1 MLVSVNWLKELLKL
15 DEIDTKELANKM
27 SSAGLEVEDIKKLA
41 YGDHLVIGQIKTC
54 EEHPDSD
61 HLHVLNVDVGSE
73 VLQIVCGAPNVRVGL
88 KVIVALPGANLT
100 AIDVVIKKGTIR
112 GVESNGMCCS
122 LSELGVDKSSLTEKQ
137 LAGIEELGN
146 DAPVGGD
153 PLKYLGLDDIIFD
166 VNITPNR
173 GDAMSYIGVASDVA
187 AILNKKM
194 EFSYPKMSETNPTK
208 LTVSIDTDKCN
219 VFSVCKVN
227 NITIKESPAWLKQKL
242 IASGIRSINN
252 IVDLG
257 NYIMLL
263 TGQPLHMYDYD
274 KLTSNHYSI
283 RSNYNGTVKMLD
295 ETDYNIEENDI
306 VITND
311 NKVECLGGVMGS
323 YSSMI
328 DDNTRN
334 IVIEAASFDGVS
346 IRKTSR
352 RLNLISDS
360 SNRFVKETDK
370 YNTKEVLALTIQVL
384 KEISGYDSVEDIV
397 SVSKLEEFNKKIEL
411 NINDVQRKLGISIEK
426 ETIDNIFTNLGFTY
440 TYSNNVYTV
449 TPPTRR
455 NDITIKEDLI
465 EEIIRI
471 YGFDTFTTTMP
482 VTDDVKG
489 SLTPYQTRRKALREY
504 LIDLGIND
512 VINYSLTSQKR
523 ASEFNYLVKDE
534 VISILNPITEDHQYL
549 RRSLV
554 PTLLETINYNQSRN
568 LKNMAIFEIAKVYA
582 QNDVEEE
589 LLSIAITSTFKETR
603 WLKDGAFDFYSM
615 KGIFEGILKI
625 VGIDANRVTYN
636 VNKELS
642 LLHPGRSCEI
652 LIDRKLIGYIGEI
665 HPLTKK
671 DYDVSETYVLEIN
684 LKQLLQIKSS
694 KVKFTKFSTFPSSSR
709 DISLLVKDSVSASD
723 IVRIIKKNA
732 KGLVT
737 NIEIFDLYKGTLLN
751 SEAKSVAISL
761 TYQAMDKTLNDSD
774 INPVHQDIIS
784 KLIKELDAS
793 IR

>member
-61 HLHVLNVDVGSE
+61 HLHVLNVDVGNE

-274 KLTSNHYSI
+274 KLTSDHYSI
-283 RSNYNGTVKMLD
+283 RNDYNGAVKMLD
-295 ETDYNIEENDI
+295 NNDYNVEENDI

-311 NKVECLGGVMGS
+311 GKVECLGGVMGS
-323 YSSMI
+323 FSSMI
-328 DDNTRN
+328 DENTKN

-370 YNTKEVLALTIQVL
+370 YNTKEVLALTVNVL
-384 KEISGYDSVEDIV
+384 NEISGYESVEEIV
-397 SVSKLEEFNKKIEL
+397 SVSKLEAFDKKINL
-411 NINDVQRKLGISIEK
+411 NINDISKKLGISIEK
-426 ETIDNIFTNLGFTY
+426 EVIDDIFTNLGFTY
-440 TYSNNVYTV
+440 TYNN
-449 TPPTRR
+449 
-455 NDITIKEDLI
+455 
-465 EEIIRI
+465 
-471 YGFDTFTTTMP
+471 
-482 VTDDVKG
+482 
-489 SLTPYQTRRKALREY
+489 
-504 LIDLGIND
+504 
-512 VINYSLTSQKR
+512 
-523 ASEFNYLVKDE
+523 E
-534 VISILNPITEDHQYL
+534 VH
-549 RRSLV
+549 
-554 PTLLETINYNQSRN
+554 
-568 LKNMAIFEIAKVYA
+568 
-582 QNDVEEE
+582 
-589 LLSIAITSTFKETR
+589 
-603 WLKDGAFDFYSM
+603 
-615 KGIFEGILKI
+615 
-625 VGIDANRVTYN
+625 
-636 VNKELS
+636 
-642 LLHPGRSCEI
+642 C
-652 LIDRKLIGYIGEI
+652 
-665 HPLTKK
+665 
-671 DYDVSETYVLEIN
+671 
-684 LKQLLQIKSS
+684 
-694 KVKFTKFSTFPSSSR
+694 
-709 DISLLVKDSVSASD
+709 
-723 IVRIIKKNA
+723 
-732 KGLVT
+732 
-737 NIEIFDLYKGTLLN
+737 
-751 SEAKSVAISL
+751 
-761 TYQAMDKTLNDSD
+761 
-774 INPVHQDIIS
+774 
-784 KLIKELDAS
+784 
-793 IR
+793 

>member
-61 HLHVLNVDVGSE
+61 HLHVLNVDVGNE

-274 KLTSNHYSI
+274 KLTSDHYSI
-283 RSNYNGTVKMLD
+283 RSDYNGTVKMLD

-582 QNDVEEE
+582 QNDVE
-589 LLSIAITSTFKETR
+589 S
-603 WLKDGAFDFYSM
+603 
-615 KGIFEGILKI
+615 
-625 VGIDANRVTYN
+625 
-636 VNKELS
+636 
-642 LLHPGRSCEI
+642 RS
-652 LIDRKLIGYIGEI
+652 
-665 HPLTKK
+665 
-671 DYDVSETYVLEIN
+671 
-684 LKQLLQIKSS
+684 
-694 KVKFTKFSTFPSSSR
+694 
-709 DISLLVKDSVSASD
+709 
-723 IVRIIKKNA
+723 
-732 KGLVT
+732 
-737 NIEIFDLYKGTLLN
+737 N
-751 SEAKSVAISL
+751 S
-761 TYQAMDKTLNDSD
+761 N
-774 INPVHQDIIS
+774 
-784 KLIKELDAS
+784 
-793 IR
+793 

>member
-15 DEIDTKELANKM
+15 DDIDTKALANKM
-27 SSAGLEVEDIKKLA
+27 SSAGLEVEEIKTLA
-41 YGDHLVIGQIKTC
+41 SGDHLVIGQIKTC

-61 HLHVLNVDVGSE
+61 HLHVLNVDVGNE

-88 KVIVALPGANLT
+88 KVIVALPGANLP
-100 AIDVVIKKGTIR
+100 AIGAVIKKGTIR

-146 DAPVGGD
+146 NAPIGGD

-187 AILNKKM
+187 AILNKKL
-194 EFSYPKMSETNPTK
+194 EFSYPKMVKTNKTD

-219 VFSVCKVN
+219 VFSICKVN
-227 NITIKESPAWLKQKL
+227 NITIKESPKWLKQKL
-242 IASGIRSINN
+242 VASGIRSINN

-283 RSNYNGTVKMLD
+283 RSDYNGLVKMLD
-295 ETDYNIEENDI
+295 ETDYKVEENDV

-311 NKVECLGGVMGS
+311 GKVECLGGVMGS
-323 YSSMI
+323 FSSMI
-328 DDNTRN
+328 DDNTKN

-360 SNRFVKETDK
+360 SNRFVKETDM
-370 YNTKEVLALTIQVL
+370 YSTKEVLALTVQVL
-384 KEISGYDSVEDIV
+384 NEISGYESVEDIV
-397 SVSKLEEFNKKIEL
+397 SVSKLKKFNKEIKL
-411 NINDVQRKLGISIEK
+411 NINDVEKKLGIHIEK
-426 ETIDNIFTNLGFTY
+426 EVIDNIFTNLGFAY
-440 TYSNNVYTV
+440 TYENEVYTV
-449 TPPTRR
+449 VPPTRR

-471 YGFDTFTTTMP
+471 YGFDTFTTSLP
-482 VTDDVKG
+482 LNDDVKG
-489 SLTPYQTRRKALREY
+489 SLTTYQLQRKSLREY

-512 VINYSLTSQKR
+512 VINYSLTSKKR
-523 ASEFNYLVKDE
+523 ANEFNYLVNE
-534 VISILNPITEDHQYL
+534 EPVSILNPITEDHQYL

-568 LKNMAIFEIAKVYA
+568 IKNIAVFEIAKVYA
-582 QNDVEEE
+582 QNEVEEE
-589 LLSIAITSTFKETR
+589 LLSIAINTTFKETR
-603 WLKDGAFDFYSM
+603 WLKDGEFDFYSM
-615 KGIFEGILKI
+615 KGILEGIIKI
-625 VGIDANRVTYN
+625 VGIDLNRVSYN

-642 LLHPGRSCEI
+642 LLHPGRSCEV
-652 LIDRKLIGYIGEI
+652 LIDRKVVGYIGQI
-665 HPLTKK
+665 HPITRK
-671 DYDVSETYVLEIN
+671 DYDVTDTYVLEIN
-684 LKQLLQIKSS
+684 LKQLLSIKSS
-694 KVKFTKFSTFPSSSR
+694 KVKFAKFSTFPSSSR
-709 DISLLVKDSVSASD
+709 DISLLVKDSVSAAD
-723 IVRIIKKNA
+723 IVRVIKKNA

-737 NIEIFDLYKGTLLN
+737 NIEIFDLYKNALLN
-751 SEAKSVAISL
+751 TDSKSIAISL
-761 TYQAMDKTLNDSD
+761 TYQAMDKTLNDND

-784 KLIKELDAS
+784 KLIKEFNAS